1 MLEYVMIAV
10 VLVIGYLLG
19 SVNAAVI
26 ISKTF
31 YRKDIRT
38 CGSGN
43 AGTTNMLR
51 TFGKKAAAGTFLV
64 DLLKGIVAA
73 LIGLLVMKLSG
84 FDTVTGEVF
93 GAIGAILGHNWPV
106 YFGFKGGKGVLTSFA
121 VALVIMPIPALICLG
136 VFVVA
141 VVITRYVSL
150 GSMLAAFSLPF
161 TVYFLGGS
169 LGIVGGF
176 TMYFIFSVF
185 VAALL
190 IARHYANIGR
200 LIKGTESKLFSGKK
214 DKSEDKK

>member
-73 LIGLLVMKLSG
+73 LAGLLIMKLLD

-121 VALVIMPIPALICLG
+121 VALVIMPVPSLICLG
-136 VFVVA
+136 IFIVV
-141 VVITRYVSL
+141 VLISRYVSL
-150 GSMLAAFSLPF
+150 GSIIAAFALPF
-161 TVYFLGGS
+161 IVYFLGEI
-169 LGIVGGF
+169 LGIAGGF
-176 TMYFIFSVF
+176 SMYFIFAIFMAV
-185 VAALL
+185 LL
-190 IARHYANIGR
+190 IARHHANIGR
-200 LIKGTESKLFSGKK
+200 LVKGTESKLFSGKK

>member
-64 DLLKGIVAA
+64 DLLKGIVSAF
-73 LIGLLVMKLSG
+73 IGLLVMKLSG

-200 LIKGTESKLFSGKK
+200 LVKGTESKLFSGKK
-214 DKSEDKK
+214 DKSENKK